1 MSEKAEKYYAKIEEY
16 LNRDFFKKTDRKISF
31 LIGKY
36 YSSLAYK
43 EKKELKTTSLYT
55 KLPVL
60 TKRLDNEQIYKL
72 ADKCNSV
79 VKRLISKNKST
90 SKTEARLWE
99 KLNDLLSKDEWESS
113 HYELSLAFMMGFTF
127 YVESEEENES
137 EE

>member
-16 LNRDFFKKTDRKISF
+16 LNRDFFKKTDRKVSF

-60 TKRLDNEQIYKL
+60 TKRLDKEQIYKL